1 MDENIEVAL
10 GNETDSIKLAVIAQL
25 LSTIVF
31 ENPVFVDECMLI
43 SDIKMRTHKLF
54 RHYIEHTNYIDYRI
68 LSEEACEKALKDP
81 IVQQY
86 VVVDQEDR
94 FAPVRLYRTSESPL

>member
-1 MDENIEVAL
+1 MEENIEVVW

-25 LSTIVF
+25 LRTIVF
-31 ENPVFVDECMLI
+31 ENPVFVAECMLI

-54 RHYIEHTNYIDYRI
+54 MHYIEHTNYVDYRI

-81 IVQQY
+81 VVRQY

>member
-25 LSTIVF
+25 LRTIVF

-54 RHYIEHTNYIDYRI
+54 RYYIEHTNYIDYRI
-68 LSEEACEKALKDP
+68 LSEEAYEKALKHP
-81 IVQQY
+81 VVRQY
-86 VVVDQEDR
+86 VVVDPEDR

>member
-1 MDENIEVAL
+1 MEENLDVAW

-25 LSTIVF
+25 LRTIVF

-54 RHYIEHTNYIDYRI
+54 RHYIKHTNYVDYRI

-81 IVQQY
+81 VVRQY
-86 VVVDQEDR
+86 VVVDPEDR

>member
-1 MDENIEVAL
+1 MEENIEVAL

-25 LSTIVF
+25 LRTIVF

-54 RHYIEHTNYIDYRI
+54 RYYIEHTNYIDYRI

-81 IVQQY
+81 VVRHY
-86 VVVDQEDR
+86 VVVDPEDR
-94 FAPVRLYRTSESPL
+94 FAPVRLYRTSERPL

>member
-1 MDENIEVAL
+1 MEENIEVVW

-25 LSTIVF
+25 LRTIVF

-54 RHYIEHTNYIDYRI
+54 RHYIEHTNYVDYRI
-68 LSEEACEKALKDP
+68 LSEEACAKALKDP
-81 IVQQY
+81 VVRQY
-86 VVVDQEDR
+86 VVVDPEDR

>member
-1 MDENIEVAL
+1 MEENIDVAW

-25 LSTIVF
+25 LRTIVF

-54 RHYIEHTNYIDYRI
+54 RHYVEHTNYVDYRI
-68 LSEEACEKALKDP
+68 LSAEACEKALKDP
-81 IVQQY
+81 VIRQY
-86 VVVDQEDR
+86 MVVDPEDR

>member
-1 MDENIEVAL
+1 MEENLDVAW

-25 LSTIVF
+25 LRTIVF

-54 RHYIEHTNYIDYRI
+54 RYYIKHTNYVDYRI

-81 IVQQY
+81 VVRQY
-86 VVVDQEDR
+86 VVVDPEDR

>member
-1 MDENIEVAL
+1 MEENLDVKW

-25 LSTIVF
+25 LRTIVF

-43 SDIKMRTHKLF
+43 SDIIMRTHKLF
-54 RHYIEHTNYIDYRI
+54 GHYIEHTNYVDYRI
-68 LSEEACEKALKDP
+68 LSEKACEKALKDP
-81 IVQQY
+81 VVRQY
-86 VVVDQEDR
+86 VVVDLEYR